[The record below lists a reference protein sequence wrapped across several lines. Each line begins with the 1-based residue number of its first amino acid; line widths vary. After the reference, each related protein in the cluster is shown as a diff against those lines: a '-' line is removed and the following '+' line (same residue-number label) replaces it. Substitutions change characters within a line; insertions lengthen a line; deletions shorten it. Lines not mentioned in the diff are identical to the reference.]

1 MEILDLLSHG
11 FIQRALIAGV
21 FIAILCSA
29 LGVFLVL
36 RNLSYIGD
44 GLSHVAFGGVALGML
59 FKAYPLYVAIPVVM
73 LSALGIMKLKEKTR
87 LFSDATIGIVSS
99 LGVASGVFI
108 SSIAGGLNIDLFSY
122 LFGNILAI
130 NKEEVIISILM
141 SICLVILIRV
151 LYHELLYITFDE
163 DSARISGI
171 NVRTINT
178 ILYLMAGLTVVLA
191 MKAVGIL
198 LVTALLI
205 LPPVTALQIARS
217 FRMTLFV
224 SSLTGILSVISGI
237 VLSFLFDF
245 PAGATTVLINFIF
258 FIIAFGFKSL
268 LYRSVG
274 RPG

>member
-1 MEILDLLSHG
+1 VEILDLLSHG

-268 LYRSVG
+268 LYRSAG

>member
-44 GLSHVAFGGVALGML
+44 GLSHVAFGGVALGIL

-268 LYRSVG
+268 LYRSAG